1 MMTGDDV
8 SLDQMSMQSSHDL
21 IKLLNDD
28 IADDDINDSPYSM
41 VNNACDYYQPNEVR
55 QLLDHEKISL
65 SIFCLNCQGLKAH
78 WDAFCNLTDEMN
90 NENCTGSF
98 DVIGITELFH
108 MSKGEYTLNNYHAF
122 EFKTRNDTLTARGGI
137 GMFIKENLQY
147 NIRDDLSI
155 FIPNIFESIF
165 AEIYINRKPILIG
178 TIYRP
183 NTPPKADMDIFMKT
197 KDLQN
202 TLAKENKESYIMGDI
217 NIDLLKFPHHSKT
230 NEYLENI
237 FSQGHIPLITKPTR
251 VTDHSATLIDHIYA
265 NKLQITTTSGI
276 VVTDVSD
283 HFGIFTIIKS
293 LSTKTSSLNEVNCF
307 RSFKQENINIFKE
320 KLKTIDFTPV
330 MELQCVNA
338 SYNKF
343 MELYMDAYI
352 TLHFPSKIKKFK
364 INIGNNH
371 PGSQRV

>member
-1 MMTGDDV
+1 M
-8 SLDQMSMQSSHDL
+8 SLAS
-21 IKLLNDD
+21 LNYF
-28 IADDDINDSPYSM
+28 ICPK
-41 VNNACDYYQPNEVR
+41 VN
-55 QLLDHEKISL
+55 
-65 SIFCLNCQGLKAH
+65 
-78 WDAFCNLTDEMN
+78 T
-90 NENCTGSF
+90 
-98 DVIGITELFH
+98 
-108 MSKGEYTLNNYHAF
+108 TLNNDHVL
-122 EFKTRNDTLTARGGI
+122 EFKTHNDTLTARGGI

-183 NTPPKADMDIFMKT
+183 HTPPKADIDIFMKT
-197 KDLQN
+197 MQDLQN
-202 TLAKENKESYIMGDI
+202 TLAKEIKESYIMGDI

-320 KLKTIDFTPV
+320 
-330 MELQCVNA
+330 
-338 SYNKF
+338 
-343 MELYMDAYI
+343 
-352 TLHFPSKIKKFK
+352 
-364 INIGNNH
+364 
-371 PGSQRV
+371 

>member
-1 MMTGDDV
+1 M
-8 SLDQMSMQSSHDL
+8 
-21 IKLLNDD
+21 
-28 IADDDINDSPYSM
+28 
-41 VNNACDYYQPNEVR
+41 R
-55 QLLDHEKISL
+55 R
-65 SIFCLNCQGLKAH
+65 
-78 WDAFCNLTDEMN
+78 
-90 NENCTGSF
+90 
-98 DVIGITELFH
+98 
-108 MSKGEYTLNNYHAF
+108 
-122 EFKTRNDTLTARGGI
+122 KTRAADNQVNQFNRATVSRGSVNRG
-137 GMFIKENLQY
+137 
-147 NIRDDLSI
+147 
-155 FIPNIFESIF
+155 FEMGKTPYY
-165 AEIYINRKPILIG
+165 AVILRI
-178 TIYRP
+178 
-183 NTPPKADMDIFMKT
+183 
-197 KDLQN
+197 DLQN

-217 NIDLLKFPHHSKT
+217 NIDLLKFPNHSKT

-283 HFGIFTIIKS
+283 HIGIFTIIKS
-293 LSTKTSSLNEVNCF
+293 LSTKTSSLNKVNCF

-343 MELYMDAYI
+343 MELYMDAYNAS
-352 TLHFPSKIKKFK
+352 FPLQNKKKIK